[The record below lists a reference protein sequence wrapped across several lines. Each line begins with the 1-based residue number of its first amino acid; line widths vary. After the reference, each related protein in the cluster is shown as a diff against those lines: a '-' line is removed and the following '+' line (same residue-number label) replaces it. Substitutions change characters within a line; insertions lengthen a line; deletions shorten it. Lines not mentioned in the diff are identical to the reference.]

1 MLTKLYVNINNNLA
15 EPGGQAGQTKLHFG
29 KKTETLQGE
38 WFIASIGLIKSD
50 NMVSFIT

>member
-29 KKTETLQGE
+29 KKQKPYKE
-38 WFIASIGLIKSD
+38 SD
-50 NMVSFIT
+50 SLPPLD